1 MIARMTHKVWIRIF
15 SNTYNALVI
24 IVPLRVFST
33 ECASILKSFIS
44 LRVTSSSI
52 SATTTFTTNLSNRA
66 NPRSYII
73 IGDTLSNFITNFGT
87 TAGLICR
94 VTVRDT

>member
-44 LRVTSSSI
+44 LRVTACSI

-66 NPRSYII
+66 NPRFYVI
-73 IGDTLSNFITNFGT
+73 IGNTLGNFITNFGA
-87 TAGLICR
+87 TAGLISR